1 MTTMGKTVA
10 TPGTLDDQKALDDL
24 FRYVAPTIGDVVT
37 TLMREGR
44 PLILTGAFFERAFD
58 GKVSGGVGH
67 RAELAQRVLKDT
79 RFSEPIRAHVLRA
92 LTDAGADELPIVLL
106 VDRGE
111 GLVAIGVRR
120 ERGEFVS
127 ES

>member
-1 MTTMGKTVA
+1 MADAEELVPIPLSELRDITHEVGN
-10 TPGTLDDQKALDDL
+10 AL
-24 FRYVAPTIGDVVT
+24 
-37 TLMREGR
+37 
-44 PLILTGAFFERAFD
+44 
-58 GKVSGGVGH
+58 GVGH